1 MRTLHHPDI
10 SGTCDRRLEL
20 AVRRIV
26 LIGAALVL
34 AVPAARGYS
43 PWFGALPLWLLGMP
57 LVSWWA
63 LHRFRLPCWPQR
75 AAATGRHRRIGT
87 AQARR
92 RVAVVVRRAGVH
104 ARAA

>member
-10 SGTCDRRLEL
+10 PGTCDRRLEL
-20 AVRRIV
+20 ALRRIV

-43 PWFGALPLWLLGMP
+43 PWLGALPLWLLGMP

-63 LHRFRLPCWPQR
+63 LHRFALPRWPRQV
-75 AAATGRHRRIGT
+75 ATTGRRRRIGV
-87 AQARR
+87 AQARSRGAGAIR
-92 RVAVVVRRAGVH
+92 RGGAHV
-104 ARAA
+104 RAA